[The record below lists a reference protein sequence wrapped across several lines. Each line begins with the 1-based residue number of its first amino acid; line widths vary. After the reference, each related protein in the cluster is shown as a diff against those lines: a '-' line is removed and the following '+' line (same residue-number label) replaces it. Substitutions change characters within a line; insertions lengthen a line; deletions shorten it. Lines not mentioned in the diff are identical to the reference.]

1 MSVVVVRY
9 INEATEQSFILAQDA
24 DGDANTLHDAFEEYL
39 VDGWITEILA
49 YHRSADELDYEDWLQ
64 LERRE
69 EEAHAWDL
77 GHKEKKHD

>member
-49 YHRSADELDYEDWLQ
+49 YYPSDLSDYEDWLQ

-69 EEAHAWDL
+69 ERAHR
-77 GHKEKKHD
+77 

>member
-24 DGDANTLHDAFEEYL
+24 AGGANTLHGAFEEYL

-49 YHRSADELDYEDWLQ
+49 YHRSADDLDYEDWLQ
-64 LERRE
+64 LERHE
-69 EEAHAWDL
+69 EEAH
-77 GHKEKKHD
+77 KEKNNALES